1 MALALRDPRVKH
13 EDNGFNVIQV
23 GKPLT
28 FACVGG
34 DFLKQ

>member
-1 MALALRDPRVKH
+1 MQRKQDAVAAKH

-23 GKPLT
+23 WKPLT
-28 FACVGG
+28 FACTGG